1 MDPQPTPSHTDIL
14 SHIEKRFD
22 SFASSQ
28 EAQDKDSENAE
39 HNVFLGIL
47 REACDLVRSDS
58 SPAVV
63 VHVDAFL
70 NRAVDFGYEG
80 GEIFD
85 YMPSFAH
92 GEECPEVKD
101 SDYGSVA
108 GMCAYRR
115 FCISS
120 ELVLTVACL
129 PAYWQ
134 FTTFVSFMQT
144 GGFLGNGTYLTTSK
158 FQG

>member
-1 MDPQPTPSHTDIL
+1 MDPQPTSSSTDIL

-39 HNVFLGIL
+39 HKVFLGIL

-58 SPAVV
+58 NIAVV
-63 VHVDAFL
+63 EQVDAFL
-70 NRAVDFGYEG
+70 NRVVDFGYEG
-80 GEIFD
+80 GDDGVEIFD

-92 GEECPEVKD
+92 CEECPEVKD

-108 GMCAYRR
+108 GMCEYRR
-115 FCISS
+115 FCI
-120 ELVLTVACL
+120 
-129 PAYWQ
+129 
-134 FTTFVSFMQT
+134 
-144 GGFLGNGTYLTTSK
+144 
-158 FQG
+158 